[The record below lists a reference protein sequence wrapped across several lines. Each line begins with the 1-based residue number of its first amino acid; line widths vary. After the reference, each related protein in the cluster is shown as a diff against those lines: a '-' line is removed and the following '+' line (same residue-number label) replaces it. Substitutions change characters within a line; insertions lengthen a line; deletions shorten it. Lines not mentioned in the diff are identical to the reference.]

1 MNFSSEMNQVK
12 LGRKPKPNKFINTI
26 HNGKEYCVGII
37 ESMNGPMKFV
47 FDLEDKSKVIQYNWF
62 IISKHYVG
70 TQFSVIDG
78 KKQILL
84 LHNLVMNRLTP
95 LGKGAAQTVDHIN
108 RIPLDNRKENL
119 CVKSQTEQNLNQKK
133 KPRNIVQL
141 PDGCGI
147 EADELPRHIWYIKAN
162 GGHGDRF
169 AVECKSIGFV
179 WKTTSSKNVSLR
191 EKLQQAKD
199 KLQEI
204 YEEHPELNPEVQQ
217 VTIHP
222 LVKSFEEII
231 ASIPT

>member
-1 MNFSSEMNQVK
+1 MNQTKV
-12 LGRKPKPNKFINTI
+12 GRKPIPVIYTKVEYNNKKYCIGTI
-26 HNGKEYCVGII
+26 HSKLGEK
-37 ESMNGPMKFV
+37 KFV
-47 FDLEDKSKVIQYNWF
+47 IDDEDSEKVMNRSWHIT
-62 IISKHYVG
+62 SVGYVVSYYP
-70 TQFSVIDG
+70 TDDG
-78 KKQILL
+78 IKQLL
-84 LHNLVMNRLTP
+84 LHRFVMNLMDFP
-95 LGKGAAQTVDHIN
+95 GKGAAQTVDHIN

-119 CVKSQTEQNLNQKK
+119 CVKSQTEQNINQKK

-147 EADELPRHIWYIKAN
+147 PADELPRHIWYIKAN

-191 EKLQQAKD
+191 DKLQQAKD

-204 YEEHPELNPEVQQ
+204 YEQQPELNPEVQQ
-217 VTIHP
+217 ETIQP
-222 LVKSFEEII
+222 LVNSFEEII